1 MRLALFTLVSVV
13 LSRAIQTSAN
23 ENLNIEKRYDE
34 RRLPK
39 SEIELLYMMNHL
51 TVNMQNALK
60 NEVSP
65 ERWHMAK
72 MTLKLV
78 EKSVK
83 HLDAVLTAD
92 EKVQINSEV
101 NLANVFLIPSGDE
114 KVKEVCD
121 GGYEDT
127 FCVYYNF
134 TSYAE
139 EVTDLAKMAKS
150 LNDNHRSKSVSDEKF
165 KAEILDQLS
174 LVRDEMEQ
182 IEAAPI
188 YLWGKES
195 KFEETQKS
203 LQNSEKLVSEVA
215 AYLKV
220 KVD

>member
-13 LSRAIQTSAN
+13 LSRAIQTPDN

-34 RRLPK
+34 RRLPH

-83 HLDAVLTAD
+83 HLDAVLTAE
-92 EKVQINSEV
+92 EKVQINNEV
-101 NLANVFLIPSGDE
+101 NSANVFLIPSGDE

-121 GGYEDT
+121 GENEDM
-127 FCVYYNF
+127 FCDYYNF

-174 LVRDEMEQ
+174 SVRDEMEQ
-182 IEAAPI
+182 IEAAPT
-188 YLWGKES
+188 YLWEKES